1 MSTKQMWFQRLSH
14 WLKPKSVCFHLLGS
28 VRGESPFKAVSLF
41 SLTIGIFNLHQWFVR
56 AVPLQFREQRTKTI
70 GVHFCGNVLQKTP
83 SGMPLSK
90 LVLTFGNK
98 HRWCNLVLP
107 CILKAVPPHKRD
119 IFSIFFFI
127 FLGFH
132 WFLDLQSEVFAN
144 RALVGPDVA
153 VVLFQ
158 TSHYSKTEPPF
169 GLNGSPPALML
180 SVPPK
185 ALLLFCTYAKPR
197 VSWINCE
204 QLIIEIRSLR
214 ADVAPSRRL

>member
-1 MSTKQMWFQRLSH
+1 MSTKQMWFQRLIH
-14 WLKPKSVCFHLLGS
+14 WLKPKSVRFHLLGS
-28 VRGESPFKAVSLF
+28 VRGESSFKAVSLF

-56 AVPLQFREQRTKTI
+56 AVPPQFREQRTKTI
-70 GVHFCGNVLQKTP
+70 GVHFCGNVLQKP
-83 SGMPLSK
+83 PRGCLCRNLSWHSATSTDGATWFCPAVWRQC
-90 LVLTFGNK
+90 LLTRETYF
-98 HRWCNLVLP
+98 L
-107 CILKAVPPHKRD
+107 
-119 IFSIFFFI
+119 FFFFI

-158 TSHYSKTEPPF
+158 TSHYSKTELPF

-185 ALLLFCTYAKPR
+185 ALLLFCTYGKPR

-204 QLIIEIRSLR
+204 QLITEIRSLR